1 MRQLIAILLISGLLV
16 SGCGKKLKPIPPR
29 PILSN
34 SIVYDNGT
42 MVLAPDDA
50 KELLL
55 YIIQLEGG
63 WND

>member
-1 MRQLIAILLISGLLV
+1 MGL
-16 SGCGKKLKPIPPR
+16 GCAQKQKIVAPPR
-29 PILSN
+29 PTLEN